1 MKKILVPIVNRTN
14 YSKLRPILKKL
25 KNEADVKLV
34 LTSGA
39 TIEELSTIRE
49 DIKADG
55 HLNVVSIDS
64 CLRSDSHSS
73 MSKNIALSMIQ
84 YSSML
89 DAEKPDLVIIVGD
102 RFDMHGYALTS
113 AIQNVKIAHI
123 QGGERSGT
131 IDDKIRFSI
140 TALADYHFVSTENSA
155 LNVLNAGA
163 NEESV
168 FNLGCPAVEHINELA
183 KTSVFDFHDLKRY
196 SKRSLELLNKAGEYN
211 LVQVHPNTVDHDDV
225 KMTELLHAISTLETP
240 SIILYPNIDASSGDI
255 IKSMRKFKNV
265 NNFYYY
271 KHFSLPIFVGLMKNA
286 KCFIGNSS
294 AIIRESALFG
304 VPAIN
309 LGTRQSQRE
318 SNENVFNCSFSKN
331 DILKTYDS
339 IKNRKFKKQNLYF
352 VENSSLKISN
362 KIIEILK
369 KESEAS

>member
-25 KNEADVKLV
+25 KGRAEVKLV
-34 LTSGA
+34 LTSA
-39 TIEELSTIRE
+39 ASIEDLSSIRD
-49 DIKADG
+49 DIAKDG
-55 HLNVVSIDS
+55 FNNITSIDS

-89 DAEKPDLVIIVGD
+89 DIENPDLVLVVGD

-113 AIQNVKIAHI
+113 AIQNFKIAHV

-140 TALADYHFVSTENSA
+140 TALSDYHFVSTEKSA
-155 LNVLNAGA
+155 TNVINVGA
-163 NEESV
+163 NIDHV
-168 FNLGCPAVEHINELA
+168 FNFGCPAVEHINEIS
-183 KTSVFDFHDLKRY
+183 KSSKFSFSDLEKY
-196 SKRSLELLNKAGEYN
+196 SKRSLSELKKAGEYN
-211 LVQVHPNTVDHDDV
+211 LVQVHPNTVEHEDV
-225 KMTELLHAISTLETP
+225 KMRELLEALATFSTP
-240 SIILYPNIDASSGDI
+240 SIILYPNIDASSSEV
-255 IKSMRKFKNV
+255 IKSMREFKNV
-265 NNFYYY
+265 KSFYYY

-304 VPAIN
+304 TPSIN
-309 LGTRQSQRE
+309 LGERQVHRE
-318 SNENVFNCSFSKN
+318 TNANVFNCSFDKEAITRIYN
-331 DILKTYDS
+331 E
-339 IKNRKFKKQNLYF
+339 IKDKKFERKNLYF

-362 KIIEILK
+362 QIMKLLEQK
-369 KESEAS
+369 PEAK